1 MTRFGKIA
9 SVALLTA
16 LVCAPSAAA
25 FTVKKSKRIKG
36 GLATARLEAKCP
48 KGTRAT
54 GGGFRETPPN
64 VITIGV
70 VFESRKI
77 DQRTWRSSVQL
88 ADHGAETG
96 KVRVTAF
103 AYCRAG
109 APETAERSKSVTI
122 PAANQIGSVT
132 ASCPAGKEAV
142 AGGFQTPPP
151 GISGTA
157 GTRNAITGSARKGND
172 AWKVQ
177 AVSGVFGAAAHTAY
191 VYCANRGPDSIRS
204 GRGKV
209 KNPANAVKF
218 NRGSARS
225 APCPRGQSPLS
236 GGFKQSPI
244 TFDIS
249 KLTLAYPSASFASGK
264 RWKAAAVQAGGT
276 TKPAITTL
284 KAIAYCG

>member
-1 MTRFGKIA
+1 MARVWTLA
-9 SVALLTA
+9 SALLLAA
-16 LVCAPSAAA
+16 LLLAPSADAL
-25 FTVKKSKRIKG
+25 VVRKSKRIKG
-36 GLATARLEAKCP
+36 PLATASLEAKCP
-48 KGTRAT
+48 KGTHAT
-54 GGGFRETPPN
+54 GGGFKETPPN
-64 VITIGV
+64 VITLGV

-96 KVRVTAF
+96 KVKVTAF

-109 APETAERSKSVTI
+109 APVTAERSKSVTI
-122 PAANQIGSVT
+122 PSANVKGSVT

-157 GTRNAITGSARKGND
+157 GTRNAITGSARRGND

-177 AVSGVFGAAAHTAY
+177 AVSGVFGAAEHTAY
-191 VYCANRGPDSIRS
+191 VYCANRGPDSVRS
-204 GRGKV
+204 GKGKV
-209 KNPANAVKF
+209 KNPANATKF
-218 NRGSARS
+218 NRGSALS
-225 APCPRGQSPLS
+225 APCPRGQSVLA

-244 TFDIS
+244 IFDIS

-284 KAIAYCG
+284 RAIAYCG